1 MNKTHPIGK
10 LPMPDTNINDL
21 GVKTYLTQLV
31 RAILSGTSRM
41 VTTESPV
48 GSVLLVS
55 PNGSV
60 YTVKVTDAG
69 VLTTELLYDS
79 TP

>member
-1 MNKTHPIGK
+1 
-10 LPMPDTNINDL
+10 L
-21 GVKTYLTQLV
+21 GIKTYLTQLV
-31 RAILSGTSRM
+31 RALNGSMSRM

-48 GSVLLVS
+48 GSILLVS

-69 VLTTELLYDS
+69 ALVTELMYDS